1 MMVTTNPEVEVSPG
15 YQKFLPIITYICC
28 AISIVLFI
36 GINMEGTLDNWD
48 VYRKWGSPS
57 VVDISNGSY
66 WGLITSNFLHTSPI
80 HIAFN
85 LYWILIFGKK
95 IEFESGKINY
105 VVLILT
111 AALASSL
118 MQLSFS
124 DSPGIGL
131 SGIGYGFFGF
141 LLIKM
146 RTDGAYKDFLSK
158 RIILLF
164 IVWLFLCILLTKT
177 KILEIA
183 NGGHFGGLLWGM
195 AFAFGARLAIWK
207 QVLGGVLIL
216 TFVGSSIFWNPL
228 SISHLVVRAYELHL
242 NEQVPEAMEAY
253 RMILERD
260 PSSEFA
266 ITNLRILEIHLL
278 RVKAFELLSDF
289 QYEEARKVYLQIL
302 EIDPKNEWAMENLRR
317 LPLKESVL
325 PNAQFEFPE

>member
-1 MMVTTNPEVEVSPG
+1 MIVTTNADVEDSPG
-15 YQKFLPIITYICC
+15 YQKFVPIITYICC

-66 WGLITSNFLHTSPI
+66 WGLITSNFLHTHPI

-95 IEFESGKINY
+95 IEYESGKIHY

-124 DSPGIGL
+124 DSTGIGL

-195 AFAFGARLAIWK
+195 AFAFGTRFAIWK

-228 SISHLVVRAYELHL
+228 SQSPLMVRAYELHL
-242 NEQVPEAMEAY
+242 NGQIQEAMEAY
-253 RMILERD
+253 RQILQRD
-260 PSSEFA
+260 PESEFA
-266 ITNLRILEIHLL
+266 LTNLHLL
-278 RVKAFELLSDF
+278 EVHLLQVKAFQFHSDY
-289 QYEEARKVYLQIL
+289 QYEDARKAYLQIL
-302 EIDPKNEWAMENLRR
+302 AIDPKNEWAMENLRL
-317 LPLKESVL
+317 LPPK
-325 PNAQFEFPE
+325 